1 MSLIEDVKKVC
12 DRLAPLGWRDL
23 LLAHGL
29 DITAANLQQELA
41 KELPNINRTIKGFE
55 DFAFEGKRA
64 IESGN
69 PARSLLFHA
78 FASPNVVSE
87 NLKEYPTLAEIE
99 VIENYVYG
107 VQPPSLEDL
116 RARAQGELL
125 AIVVFA
131 SEYRPASET
140 VQRKHADLCF
150 SRTGVA
156 RVGTAQALYDGKL
169 RGFLPF
175 VKEDS
180 QAFRVLPARYS
191 AYIAVQRKG
200 DQSTFVPMRF
210 QVQNNNV
217 PQGDDRTR
225 AGDDSRLF
233 WVPLHKL
240 FNGKE
245 CIRNLDLQLTL
256 NARHINEKLR
266 RIHLVLKN
274 AGWGEP
280 DISNPPFIFSD
291 GIAELTTK
299 PEFGT
304 GLLVPVV
311 QKNLVEAATYQGKP
325 LTFKVPPNSETL
337 SSSLSIPANTE
348 ARRAPEYVHARHKLS
363 NGQIENLNNLSNVTQ
378 TVQKGGYDALHYV
391 DFTGD
396 GSIEAVCPQLAVA
409 IPRRVPAYSLVTAP
423 DFFPNCD
430 QRELLEWTQ
439 QSVPTALR
447 QNLWEVPPE
456 TLSDTRLA
464 PNLQLKNA
472 NFRPEDKTVTAIVCL
487 SLNGSVRQMP
497 LSGSPTMRHAY
508 LPDGAAGVFAPGW
521 DVSRDRAN
529 GVDHLA
535 AYGLG
540 SPFPE
545 DSKLCAAL
553 STFWPAVAPDAART
567 FQPNP
572 LWPTV
577 SPLTDEEIGQSGNLP
592 WDGIPG
598 PKRVTRNGKDFIEY
612 ADFAHGDYVES
623 SLQKKFSLSLTGK
636 VDVREYEA
644 RVLAMANVYRV
655 LNITPDQRG
664 EWSVFS
670 FRQVQ
675 PTDSELKQ
683 AQTQTG
689 TTLVSSI
696 YRFEIYRPGNSL
708 PNPDD
713 FRKQLVP
720 IQETA
725 TLFVTP
731 LNILLKRNNNA
742 WTRV

>member
-23 LLAHGL
+23 LLAHGV
-29 DITAANLQQELA
+29 DITAANLKQELT

-55 DFAFEGKRA
+55 DFAFEGKRG

-87 NLKEYPTLAEIE
+87 NLREYPTLGEIE

-116 RARAQGELL
+116 RVRAQGQLL

-131 SEYRPASET
+131 YEYRPASET

-156 RVGTAQALYDGKL
+156 RVGTAQALYDTKL

-180 QAFRVLPARYS
+180 QLFRVLPARYS
-191 AYIAVQRKG
+191 AYIAVQRRG
-200 DQSTFVPMRF
+200 NSTTFGPLRF
-210 QVQNNNV
+210 QN
-217 PQGDDRTR
+217 GDD
-225 AGDDSRLF
+225 GRLF

-245 CIRNLDLQLTL
+245 CIRNLDLQVTL

-266 RIHLVLKN
+266 RVHLVLKN
-274 AGWGEP
+274 TGWGEP

-299 PEFGT
+299 PEFGN

-337 SSSLSIPANTE
+337 SSSLSISADRTTG
-348 ARRAPEYVHARHKLS
+348 ARRAPEYVHARHKFS
-363 NGQIENLNNLSNVTQ
+363 NGQIENLNNLPNVTEV
-378 TVQKGGYDALHYV
+378 VQKGDYNALHYV

-447 QNLWEVPPE
+447 QNLWRVPPE
-456 TLSDTRLA
+456 TLSDNRFA

-487 SLNGSVRQMP
+487 PLSGSVKQMP
-497 LSGSPTMRHAY
+497 LDGSPTMRHAY
-508 LPDGAAGVFAPGW
+508 LPDGASGVFAPGW
-521 DVSRDRAN
+521 DISFDTVN
-529 GVDHLA
+529 GVEHLA

-553 STFWPAVAPDAART
+553 STFWPAVAPDATRT
-567 FQPNP
+567 FAPNP
-572 LWPTV
+572 SWPTV
-577 SPLTDEEIGQSGNLP
+577 SPLTDEEIGQVGNLA

-598 PKRVTRNGKDFIEY
+598 PRRVTRNGKNFIEY
-612 ADFAHGDYVES
+612 TDFAHADYVENS
-623 SLQKKFSLSLTGK
+623 VQKKFSLSLTGK

-655 LNITPDQRG
+655 IPEARSQ
-664 EWSVFS
+664 WSVFS

-675 PTDSELKQ
+675 PTDSELQQ
-683 AQTQTG
+683 AQTQT
-689 TTLVSSI
+689 TTRLAGII
-696 YRFEIYRPGNSL
+696 YRFELYRFGNSS

-713 FRKQLVP
+713 FRKQLVE

-731 LNILLKRNNNA
+731 LNILLKRNNAA
-742 WTRV
+742 WRRV